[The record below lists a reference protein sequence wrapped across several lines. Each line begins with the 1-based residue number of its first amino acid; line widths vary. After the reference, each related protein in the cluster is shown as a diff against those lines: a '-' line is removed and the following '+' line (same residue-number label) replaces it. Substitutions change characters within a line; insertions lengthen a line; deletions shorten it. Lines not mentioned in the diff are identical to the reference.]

1 MAQTSN
7 LREFQEA
14 ILTKLKD
21 ATQSGSAESTSR
33 LGVVAGSKRFLVNLS
48 EVKEVL
54 PVPPYQ
60 QVPLTKPWFLGVANV
75 RGNLYSIS
83 DMAQFMGMPATHKSI
98 NNRILL
104 LSTETTAQVAL
115 LIDSLIGLR
124 SVDAMQAK
132 PHAGDVEEFYSKKVY
147 SDSENNEW
155 FELDIE
161 SLVQD
166 KDFIQPNG

>member
-14 ILTKLKD
+14 ILLKLKD
-21 ATQSGSAESTSR
+21 ATQHGSAESTSR

-60 QVPLTKPWFLGVANV
+60 QVPLTRPWFLGVANV

-83 DMAQFMGMPATHKSI
+83 DLAQFMGMPPTVKSV

-104 LSTETTAQVAL
+104 LGTETTAQSAL

-124 SVDAMQAK
+124 SIDAMQAK
-132 PHAGDVEEFYSKKVY
+132 KHAGDVAEFYSKQVY
-147 SDSENNEW
+147 SDHDNNEW

-161 SLVQD
+161 TLVQD
-166 KDFIQPNG
+166 KDFIQPNS

>member
-14 ILTKLKD
+14 ILSKLKD
-21 ATQSGSAESTSR
+21 AAQSGSAESSSR
-33 LGVVAGSKRFLVNLS
+33 LGVMAGSRRFLVNLS

-54 PVPPYQ
+54 PVPPYL

-75 RGNLYSIS
+75 RGNLYSIT
-83 DMAQFMGMPATHKSI
+83 DMAQFMGMPATHRSL
-98 NNRILL
+98 NNRIML

-124 SVDAMQAK
+124 SIDAMTVK
-132 PHAGDVEEFYSKKVY
+132 SHAGDVEAFYSSKVY
-147 SDSENNEW
+147 SDSDNNEW

-161 SLVQD
+161 ALVED

>member
-14 ILTKLKD
+14 ILSKLKD
-21 ATQSGSAESTSR
+21 AVESGSTESSSR
-33 LGVVAGSKRFLVNLS
+33 LGVMAGSKRFLVNLN

-60 QVPLTKPWFLGVANV
+60 QVPLTKPWFLGVANI

-98 NNRILL
+98 NNRVML

-115 LIDSLIGLR
+115 LIDNLIGLR
-124 SVDAMQAK
+124 SIDVMTAK
-132 PHAGDVEEFYSKKVY
+132 PHAGDVAELYSHKVY
-147 SDSENNEW
+147 SDSDNNEW
-155 FELDIE
+155 FELDVE
-161 SLVQD
+161 ALVQD

>member
-1 MAQTSN
+1 VAKTSN

-14 ILTKLKD
+14 ILSKLKD
-21 ATQSGSAESTSR
+21 ATSQGGAESSSR
-33 LGVVAGSKRFLVNLS
+33 LGVVVGSKRFLVNLS

-60 QVPLTKPWFLGVANV
+60 QVPLTRPWFLGVANV

-83 DMAQFMGMPATHKSI
+83 DLAQFMGMPATHKSI

-104 LSTETTAQVAL
+104 LSTETTAQAAL
-115 LIDSLIGLR
+115 LIDSLVGLR
-124 SVDAMQAK
+124 SVDAMKIK
-132 PHAGDVEEFYSKKVY
+132 PHAGDVAEFFSRQVY
-147 SDSENNEW
+147 SDNDNNEW
-155 FELDIE
+155 FELDVE

-166 KDFIQPNG
+166 EHFVQPNT